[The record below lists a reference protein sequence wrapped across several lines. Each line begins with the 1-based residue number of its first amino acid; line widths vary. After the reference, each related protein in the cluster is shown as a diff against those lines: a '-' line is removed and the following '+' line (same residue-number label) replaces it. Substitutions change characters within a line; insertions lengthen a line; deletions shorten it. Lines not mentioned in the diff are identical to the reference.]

1 MARTDASARG
11 RVSSLV
17 VARFEV
23 AGDPYIRAA
32 CASTLGSE
40 IANRLLGCMSLTQA
54 LAIRQHYGQATPLL
68 DVTTNPEV
76 ALYFAT
82 QHHDSEVG
90 VVGYWQCS
98 GRGDECESLALIM
111 APPGFER
118 LHRQSGYFICAA
130 PTTSGACPLVTIR
143 FRHCPEL
150 EPVRSKCLASIGKC
164 EGTDDE
170 ILRDPWNLSEVIRSE
185 IARSSEDTQE
195 KASQARSSTVKDTEG
210 LLQIAVSTIGAAA
223 GRFGVGERGR
233 FLEIK
238 PTLAMALFRYAPEHF
253 LALTKLIKLKSEEM
267 GLSLLRPL
275 SAKLV
280 EILRAVSAE
289 SRGRLGLR
297 DITDDKLLDYFVMV
311 RCLSPEDLPWPIK
324 AWYE

>member
-1 MARTDASARG
+1 MAG
-11 RVSSLV
+11 N
-17 VARFEV
+17 
-23 AGDPYIRAA
+23 PYIRAA

-40 IANRLLGCMSLTQA
+40 IANRYLGCMSLTQA
-54 LAIRQHYGQATPLL
+54 LAICQHYDQATPLL
-68 DVTTNPEV
+68 DVTTNPAV

-130 PTTSGACPLVTIR
+130 PATSAACPLVTIR
-143 FRHCPEL
+143 FHHCPEL
-150 EPVRSKCLASIGKC
+150 EPVRPKCLASIGKC

-170 ILRDPWNLSEVIRSE
+170 ILGDPGNLREVLRSG

-195 KASQARSSTVKDTEG
+195 KTSQARSSTVEDTEK

-223 GRFGVGERGR
+223 GRLGIGERGR

-253 LALTKLIKLKSEEM
+253 LALTKLIKLKSK

-275 SAKLV
+275 SATLV
-280 EILRAVSAE
+280 EILRAGSAE

-297 DITDDKLLDYFVMV
+297 DITDDELLDYFVME
-311 RCLSPEDLPWPIK
+311 RRLSREELPWPIN